1 MVANGSSTILR
12 IVTRTTRN
20 EEDMADTLPHTLLS
34 DREFRVFLMIAAG
47 RSMREIAAG
56 LSISVKTVSIH
67 KLHIMQKMHFSKR
80 ADLVRYALRHKLL
93 DDTGAL
99 FD

>member
-1 MVANGSSTILR
+1 MATI
-12 IVTRTTRN
+12 
-20 EEDMADTLPHTLLS
+20 LPHTLLS
-34 DREFRVFLMIAAG
+34 DREFQVFQMIAAG

-56 LSISVKTVSIH
+56 LSISVKTVSTH
-67 KLHIMQKMHFSKR
+67 KSRIMEKMHFSKR

-99 FD
+99 VDGY

>member
-1 MVANGSSTILR
+1 MANI
-12 IVTRTTRN
+12 
-20 EEDMADTLPHTLLS
+20 LPHTLLS
-34 DREFRVFLMIAAG
+34 DREFQVFQMLAAG

-56 LSISVKTVSIH
+56 LSISVKIVSAH
-67 KLHIMQKMHFSKR
+67 KSRIMEKMHFSKR

>member
-1 MVANGSSTILR
+1 MVNIP
-12 IVTRTTRN
+12 
-20 EEDMADTLPHTLLS
+20 PHKLLS
-34 DREFRVFLMIAAG
+34 EREFQVFQMIAAG

-56 LSISVKTVSIH
+56 LSISVKTAGTH
-67 KLHIMQKMHFSKR
+67 KSRIMEKMHFSKR